1 MVCGAMEAALA
12 FKKIKKLGRHLLGR
26 GVRWSGPY
34 ASWAEAS
41 KLSKGYNDQ
50 EIFNKTIRS
59 VQAVL
64 SGKARYER
72 DSVLFN
78 DHTWSFE
85 ILTALSYAEAL
96 QSDTVD
102 IIDFGGSLG
111 SLYFKNLAWIQ
122 QNPKRQWKIVEQAH
136 YVDWAKK
143 NIKAEQLSFY
153 ETIEQAYDP
162 NRKQILVLSAVIH
175 YLEKPFEFLS
185 EILKKYPFY
194 GVYIDRTPYLQNDQ
208 DSFVSVQKVPA
219 EIYEAS
225 YPCWLFKKQNIL
237 DLLTKDYKLVFE
249 SESLDR
255 CDDFPVI
262 FKGLF
267 FLRR

>member
-1 MVCGAMEAALA
+1 MVCGTMEAALA

-34 ASWAEAS
+34 SSWSEAS

-50 EIFNKTIRS
+50 EIFKKTIHA
-59 VQAVL
+59 VQEVM
-64 SGKARYER
+64 GGRARYER

-85 ILTALSYAEAL
+85 ILTALSYAESL

-111 SLYFKNLAWIQ
+111 SLYFKNLAWVR
-122 QNPKRQWKIVEQAH
+122 QNSKRQWKIVEQPH
-136 YVDWAKK
+136 YVKWAHE
-143 NIKAEQLSFY
+143 NIKADQLSFY
-153 ETIEQAYDP
+153 ETIDEAYDF
-162 NRKQILVLSAVIH
+162 NKKQILVLSAVIH
-175 YLEKPFEFLS
+175 YLEKPFEFIS
-185 EILKKYPFY
+185 DILKKYPFY
-194 GVYIDRTPYLQNDQ
+194 GVYIDRTPYLQDEQ
-208 DSFVSVQKVPA
+208 GSFVSVQKVPA
-219 EIYEAS
+219 SIYEAS
-225 YPCWLFKKQNIL
+225 YPCWFFRKQDVLDIL
-237 DLLTKDYKLVFE
+237 SRDYKLVFE

-262 FKGLF
+262 FQGLF
-267 FLRR
+267 FLRK